1 MEKDVIHVSEA
12 IRPQVIKV
20 FEDLLWA
27 NSPRDWTIRSV
38 YFNNTLFLSM
48 FINKVDSKQLQKVR
62 RSFSIDIIQSR
73 QTDLW
78 GMASDCI
85 DEMKRELLS

>member
-1 MEKDVIHVSEA
+1 MERDVIHVSEA
-12 IRPQVIKV
+12 IRPRVIKI

-27 NSPRDWTIRSV
+27 NSPRDWIIKSI

-48 FINKVDSKQLQKVR
+48 FLREVGSKQLQKVR
-62 RSFSIDIIQSR
+62 RSFPIDIIQSR